1 MINNQE
7 ELLKKISAG
16 KLLEHRAQNIELKQ
30 NWEQGNGKKI
40 SAFANKVIKGSA
52 WIVVGVK
59 DDGLLYGHSEGWAK
73 KTEEKISHHI
83 NQYLD
88 PQTTCTSLSCHPF
101 GEEWIILIEF
111 ENPGAVV
118 YWNNNAY
125 KAAGTTIEIMTPKE
139 AMELT
144 IKLPGLS
151 DFSAQ
156 HIIPKDLNDKFIK
169 EFGRII
175 SKRREDTSLSS
186 LKDQNESTILERLC
200 IDKTKVSQILFGDFK
215 YRVVFY
221 DKEENPVINETYF
234 GLFGL
239 LTHSFIETIQEWS
252 KAQLRTTTMPYPIR
266 ALKESIAN
274 AVAHAAYMESHG
286 DIIIEIFSN
295 KLCISNSCFRESEYF
310 ANKWFSKSH
319 KTINRLLMET
329 LRLAGFVDE
338 LGRGKNLIFAD
349 SLTYGKQPPYV
360 SIEKGGRYDRWR
372 LMLYGGAKNN
382 TQIRMLN
389 RLKEMYKDEQK
400 ALIANALVLWRGDT
414 VSSIR
419 KYVDGESSPL
429 FAEILSDLTGPIF
442 YYKEKDE
449 IILRRWASILL
460 GEGKDSKQLSAAE
473 EADLQNFARKMQLE
487 YRHGYITPREFREL
501 AAMGHTKSEQTL
513 SSRLLK
519 KWHEKGV
526 VRKVKKGLYQFNS
539 SKEQVNLKEVISD
552 LLSENVKKT

>member
-7 ELLKKISAG
+7 ELLKTISTG

-30 NWEQGNGKKI
+30 NWDQSNGKKI
-40 SAFANKVIKGSA
+40 SAFANKVLEGPA
-52 WIVVGVK
+52 WLVVGVK
-59 DDGLLYGHSEGWAK
+59 DDGGLFGHSEGWAK
-73 KTEEKISHHI
+73 KTEEKISQHI
-83 NQYLD
+83 NQHLD
-88 PQTTCTSLSCHPF
+88 PQITCTSLSCHAL
-101 GEEWIILIEF
+101 GEEWIILVEF
-111 ENPGAVV
+111 KNPGAVV

-125 KAAGTTIEIMTPKE
+125 KAAGTTIDIMTPEE

-156 HIIPKDLNDKFIK
+156 STISKDLNGKFIK

-175 SKRREDTSLSS
+175 SKRREDTPLST
-186 LKDQNESTILERLC
+186 LKDQKENTILERLG
-200 IDKTKVSQILFGDFK
+200 IKKSKVSQILFGDFK

-221 DKEENPVINETYF
+221 DKKENPVKNETYF

-239 LTHSFIETIQEWS
+239 LKHSFIEEIQEWS
-252 KAQLRTTTMPYPIR
+252 KAQLGITTRPYPTR

-274 AVAHAAYMESHG
+274 AVAHAAFMESQG
-286 DIIIEIFSN
+286 DIIIEIHYN

-319 KTINRLLMET
+319 KTVNKLLMET

-372 LMLYGGAKNN
+372 LMLYGGLKNN
-382 TQIRMLN
+382 TQLRMLN
-389 RLKEMYKDEQK
+389 RLKEMYKDDQK

-419 KYVDGESSPL
+419 QYVDGESSPL
-429 FAEILSDLTGPIF
+429 FAEILSDLRGPIF
-442 YYKEKDE
+442 YYKEKDR
-449 IILRRWASILL
+449 IILRRWASVLL

-473 EADLQNFARKMQLE
+473 EADLQEFARKMQLE
-487 YRHGYITPREFREL
+487 YRHGYITPKEFREL

-513 SSRLLK
+513 SSRLLR

-526 VRKVKKGLYQFNS
+526 IRKVKRGLYQFKS
-539 SKEQVNLKEVISD
+539 PKEQVNIKEIISA
-552 LLSENVKKT
+552 LLAGNEE